1 MLIKNKF
8 PSFPLILFFSI
19 YLFFFLSWNF
29 VESKNLESRK
39 LDILKFK
46 KGGQKFH
53 LNKLEKRILRNNEDE
68 FFVDFALVIYNV
80 YSEYYDR
87 YMFVDFCYNEEKYFN
102 NYCDLKSM
110 SNPINATFNEQNFDK
125 IVIFVDQVVDS
136 KGETLINVGNNT
148 EFEIYHSYPDEV
160 IKGNVK
166 DIEKI
171 AKALNAL
178 IDEENIYYLN
188 EKCTN
193 LRSEQTSTIGLKF
206 KNLNT
211 TINVSGKDLAN
222 HGYKNKCALGL
233 GTDKEN
239 QLKISSYI
247 FKNYCVLFDT
257 LLNQIAFAPKVV
269 KSEDMDTES
278 EDFC

>member
-1 MLIKNKF
+1 MRF
-8 PSFPLILFFSI
+8 
-19 YLFFFLSWNF
+19 WNF